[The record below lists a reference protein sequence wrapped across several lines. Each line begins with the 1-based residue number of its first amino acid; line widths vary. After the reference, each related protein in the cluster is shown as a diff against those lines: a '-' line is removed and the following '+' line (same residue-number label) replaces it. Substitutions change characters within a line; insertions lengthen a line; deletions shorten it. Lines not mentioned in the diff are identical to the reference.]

1 MRAFRIYD
9 FPLPDRLGSGL
20 YQGWVERCRSVIAE
34 PAWRADDVVERA
46 ILDVR
51 LPSGAD
57 LDLLHLLTWVD
68 RMVRDLALVPADY
81 SFHEYGAAIS
91 PEIEKLLRDRTFR
104 VTIHADIAAA
114 PARAA
119 KAQPEEEAACTSLAK
134 AS

>member
-34 PAWRADDVVERA
+34 PAWRADDVVEKT

-51 LPSGAD
+51 LPPGAD

-68 RMVRDLALVPADY
+68 RMVRDLALVPADH
-81 SFHEYGAAIS
+81 SFHEYGVTIS
-91 PEIEKLLRDRTFR
+91 QDIERLLRDRAFR
-104 VTIHADIAAA
+104 VTIYSDIAAA
-114 PARAA
+114 ARAA
-119 KAQPEEEAACTSLAK
+119 TSTKPQPEEQAA
-134 AS
+134 